1 MSTTKACQNYF
12 PVLLCTTKSLDKAL
26 PSTTLYYKACT
37 KHIPVLL
44 CTTKFAQTTSQYY
57 FVLQS
62 LHKAHSSTTLYY
74 KACTK
79 HVPVL
84 LCTTKFAQTTSQ
96 YYFVLQSLH
105 KAHSSTTLYYK
116 VCTNYFPVLLCTT
129 KLAQSTFQYYF
140 VLQSLHKTHS
150 STTLYYKA
158 CKTLPSTTVYY
169 KACISYFPVLL
180 CTTLHYKACTN
191 YFPVLLCTTRLAQSP
206 SQCYF
211 VLQSLHKLLP
221 STTLYYKAC
230 TKSFPVLLCTTKLAQ
245 STSQYCFVLQ
255 KACAKHFRLHQLF
268 QRHRIFCCCT
278 ERPMQPQT
286 LPCHVSNSPLLS
298 AFFFGA
304 WSPAHLRSQARA
316 QHLQPFFQ
324 DSAICC
330 PASQYGKTRLHKSMA
345 GSSCI
350 ESPPPRNWT
359 DPVVVRSSSL
369 CMLRSPT
376 NNWPFTCK
384 ACKVH
389 NADSSSA
396 KRCGWPSGLA
406 VKCTVPT
413 ARMAPLPRSCTCT
426 ANNRRG
432 DSGAKGDTDMRNL
445 RMVAVFCSMP
455 TSKGSALT
463 LPRPMAVATS
473 YPWLRAICN
482 KSSTHDGVTSCK
494 HKISHLQ
501 SMSWKPSSR
510 FFTCKFS
517 VPKVTRTSAQLTSAF
532 KSAAGWARFSSCT
545 STYTAGTSTPTPLWR
560 SCMLHLSV
568 SLLYHL
574 RRARRTSW
582 QLFAMSNCFWAIEIW
597 HGCHWWSK
605 QHTLSSSNS
614 LTSCADNCVC
624 LREPASF
631 HTQHA
636 FTHRTLTHSAFTHG
650 KRLHTHTQQ
659 AF

>member
-1 MSTTKACQNYF
+1 MHRAPAKLVRACTLRNWCLVSHVTFQAPLHTSHLTVFTLHTTHFTLHSSHCTLRSQHFTSHCTLRTPNFPLHSPHFTLHSPHFTLLTSSFTLQTLHFTLHTALFTPHTSHCTLHTPRFISSELFSPYPTSSLLISSLLICHLSFHESLPSTTTTELACAVRQ
-12 PVLLCTTKSLDKAL
+12 PRPCVRALCEAVAVLLSRNMTCARPWYNVNTFLTLHIALFTPHTPHFTLALHLNSSHLSSSHLIPCLPICQLSSSCLFSCQVLPSTDVYYKSLPKLL
-26 PSTTLYYKACT
+26 PSTTLYYK
-37 KHIPVLL
+37 KLG
-44 CTTKFAQTTSQYY
+44 
-57 FVLQS
+57 QS
-62 LHKAHSSTTLYY
+62 
-74 KACTK
+74 
-79 HVPVL
+79 
-84 LCTTKFAQTTSQ
+84 TSQ

-206 SQCYF
+206 SQYYF

-268 QRHRIFCCCT
+268 QRHRIFCRCT

-330 PASQYGKTRLHKSMA
+330 LASQYGKTRLHKSMA

-376 NNWPFTCK
+376 NN
-384 ACKVH
+384 
-389 NADSSSA
+389 
-396 KRCGWPSGLA
+396 
-406 VKCTVPT
+406 
-413 ARMAPLPRSCTCT
+413 
-426 ANNRRG
+426 
-432 DSGAKGDTDMRNL
+432 
-445 RMVAVFCSMP
+445 
-455 TSKGSALT
+455 
-463 LPRPMAVATS
+463 
-473 YPWLRAICN
+473 
-482 KSSTHDGVTSCK
+482 
-494 HKISHLQ
+494 
-501 SMSWKPSSR
+501 
-510 FFTCKFS
+510 
-517 VPKVTRTSAQLTSAF
+517 
-532 KSAAGWARFSSCT
+532 
-545 STYTAGTSTPTPLWR
+545 
-560 SCMLHLSV
+560 
-568 SLLYHL
+568 
-574 RRARRTSW
+574 
-582 QLFAMSNCFWAIEIW
+582 
-597 HGCHWWSK
+597 
-605 QHTLSSSNS
+605 
-614 LTSCADNCVC
+614 
-624 LREPASF
+624 
-631 HTQHA
+631 
-636 FTHRTLTHSAFTHG
+636 
-650 KRLHTHTQQ
+650 
-659 AF
+659 